1 MTVMKWHQKIMMF
14 FIFSVLIVF
23 QGYAANAGV
32 KKIAVLDFEDASV
45 TMQNQAKNPLYVIM
59 ALKGQPL
66 PQNEKGKIGRAV
78 ADMLIT
84 ELVKDGTFKVVE
96 RSQLEKILSEQKLS
110 VSGVIDPSEVA
121 KLGKVLGVSAVIVG
135 SVTQF
140 NTDTSTTGILGIGVK
155 TTTAKVAVNAR
166 LIDTSTAEVLV
177 AVQGNGEESK
187 SGVKVG
193 DLVNVDHSEFEN
205 SLLGIATKKAVDDI
219 IKQVK
224 EQSSKLKDAVIN
236 TTVAYFDKDNKSCI
250 IDAGK
255 DAGIE
260 KDMPLYVIK
269 VVKEI
274 KSQSTGAI
282 LKRITDVVAEL
293 KVTELDKASATAICV
308 SGRCEEIKEGDTV
321 STSK

>member
-1 MTVMKWHQKIMMF
+1 MKKSMILKLVLMI
-14 FIFSVLIVF
+14 IFCGYVTF
-23 QGYAANAGV
+23 QSPHAFAGI
-32 KKIAVLDFEDASV
+32 KKIAVLDFEDASA

-121 KLGKVLGVSAVIVG
+121 KLGKILGVSAVIAG

-177 AVQGNGEESK
+177 AVQGNGEEAK

-205 SLLGIATKKAVDDI
+205 SLMGIATKKAVEDI

-236 TTVAYFDKDNKSCI
+236 TTVVYFDKNNKSCI

-255 DAGIE
+255 EAGIE

-269 VVKEI
+269 IIKEI
-274 KSQSTGAI
+274 KSPSTGAVI
-282 LKRITDVVAEL
+282 KRITDVIAEL
-293 KVTELDKASATAICV
+293 KVTEVDKASATAICIE
-308 SGRCEEIKEGDTV
+308 GKCDEIREMDVV
-321 STSK
+321 STAK

>member
-1 MTVMKWHQKIMMF
+1 MKKPIIVKIVLLIISVGCVMFLQ
-14 FIFSVLIVF
+14 SPNVF
-23 QGYAANAGV
+23 AGI
-32 KKIAVLDFEDASV
+32 KKIAVLDFDDASV
-45 TMQNQAKNPLYVIM
+45 AMQNQTKNPLYMLM

-66 PQNEKGKIGRAV
+66 SQNEKGKIGRAI
-78 ADMLIT
+78 ADILIT

-96 RSQLEKILSEQKLS
+96 RSQLEKVLSEQKLS
-110 VSGVIDPSEVA
+110 ISGIVDPSEVA
-121 KLGKVLGVSAVIVG
+121 KLGKVLGVGAIIVG

-140 NTDTSTTGILGIGVK
+140 STDTSTTGILGVGVK

-166 LIDTSTAEVLV
+166 LIDTSTAEILV
-177 AVQGNGEESK
+177 AVQGSGEESK

-193 DLVNVDHSEFEN
+193 DLVNVDHSEFES
-205 SLLGIATKKAVDDI
+205 SLMGVATKKAVENV

-250 IDAGK
+250 VDAGK

-260 KDMPLYVIK
+260 KDMSLYVIK
-269 VVKEI
+269 IIKEI
-274 KSQSTGAI
+274 KSPSTGAVI
-282 LKRITDVVAEL
+282 KRITDTIAEL
-293 KVTELDKASATAICV
+293 KVTEVDKTSATAICIN
-308 SGRCEEIKEGDTV
+308 GKCDEIREMDIV